1 MLFRGPLGFMIL
13 EDCATYNLLQLLN
26 VELFIYNSSHNIYV
40 FLNNDNVPKCLGS
53 GVCVYIYIYIFF
65 FFFQIIVLLPILTL
79 ALSYYV

>member
-1 MLFRGPLGFMIL
+1 MIL

-53 GVCVYIYIYIFF
+53 GVCVYIYIYFF

>member
-65 FFFQIIVLLPILTL
+65 FFQIKVLLPILTL